1 MRRNKSMVGKEMS
14 CLYPSRT
21 WHSNSQICLRLITIE
36 DLEKPTAAKTNKRD
50 LIKNAS
56 IEYTLLDYLKISSV
70 ALSAR
75 KL

>member
-36 DLEKPTAAKTNKRD
+36 DLEKPTAAKTN
-50 LIKNAS
+50 
-56 IEYTLLDYLKISSV
+56 
-70 ALSAR
+70 
-75 KL
+75 